1 MRIPTPV
8 LAPAAVVAVALLV
21 AGCGSSDKSSS
32 SSGSGAGSTASGT
45 TGSVTGKTLTIGISA
60 ALAGPFAPFD
70 TPELAGMRYAA
81 KKINAAGGYKGLK
94 VKVVS
99 ENNRGKADETS
110 TTTQDLLDKG
120 VKAFVLTTA
129 DTSVAS
135 GQLIQ
140 KAGGVMTLGVN
151 TPPVLTQEAGP
162 SSFFVNFADNVQAAA
177 MADFACS
184 KSYRAAYELVDPES
198 PYTSAKTMGRYF
210 KEAFAKG
217 CGGKVTGQGT
227 FKLGASDFSSQV
239 TKIQNASPKPDV
251 IFTSMFVP
259 DSGTLLKQLRGA
271 GVTTPLLGT
280 DGDDDPLLV
289 KTAGSAA
296 NGATY
301 ATHGFPTKGGRLASF
316 LADFATV
323 TGKKPETNTFE
334 AIGRDQVYAL
344 ADAATRAGST
354 DPAAI
359 AAKLK
364 DAKGLKLVQGTL
376 TMNPTTRIPDLP
388 VSVVTVKD
396 GAPSLVKVITPKFV
410 PAP

>member
-1 MRIPTPV
+1 MRTRPHLIVTV
-8 LAPAAVVAVALLV
+8 AAIAALA
-21 AGCGSSDKSSS
+21 AGCGSSKDSGSSS
-32 SSGSGAGSTASGT
+32 SSGSTSSSSG
-45 TGSVTGKTLTIGISA
+45 GGVKGKTLTIGISA

-70 TPELAGMRYAA
+70 TPELAGMKYAE
-81 KKINAAGGYKGLK
+81 KKINGSGGYQGLK

-99 ENNRGKADETS
+99 QNNRGKADVTS
-110 TTTQDLLDKG
+110 TTTQTLLDQG

-140 KAGGVMTLGVN
+140 KAGGVMTMGVN

-162 SSFFVNFADNVQAAA
+162 SSFFVNFADNVQASA
-177 MADFACS
+177 MASYACS
-184 KSYRAAYELVDPES
+184 KGYKSAYELVDPES
-198 PYTSAKTMGRYF
+198 PYTSATTMGKYF
-210 KEAFAKG
+210 KEGFAKA
-217 CGGKVTGQGT
+217 CGGKVTGQDT
-227 FKLGASDFSSQV
+227 FKIGSSDFSSQV

-271 GVTTPLLGT
+271 GVKTPLLGT

-296 NGATY
+296 DGATF
-301 ATHGFPTKGGRLASF
+301 ATHGFPTPGGPLASF
-316 LADFATV
+316 LKDFETV
-323 TGKKPETNTFE
+323 TGKKAETSTFE

-344 ADAATRAGST
+344 AAAAAQAGST
-354 DPAAI
+354 DPAQM

-364 DAKGLKLVQGTL
+364 SISGLKLVQGSL

-388 VSVVTVKD
+388 VSVVTVK
-396 GAPSLVKVITPKFV
+396 GGKPALVKVITPTFV